1 MIPFTDPKFTVSTN
15 ANKDISIDLNDGF
28 DLIEFCIM
36 AKTIGG
42 QTLGIPIQVENCGN
56 EILSLHKGDNLKIKR
71 LYSYDESDEGLYGYK
86 KIDFYQEQFSFS
98 SNKPTCPI
106 T

>member
-42 QTLGIPIQVENCGN
+42 
-56 EILSLHKGDNLKIKR
+56 
-71 LYSYDESDEGLYGYK
+71 
-86 KIDFYQEQFSFS
+86 
-98 SNKPTCPI
+98 
-106 T
+106 